1 MPCSIATTDD
11 QRGGWLSLLQRQRRE
26 TNPYIVAL
34 AEIGEINATSEWTP
48 FDLQFKYTGVVD
60 PDLLR
65 ANGYSI
71 AIVCTSS
78 YEGATFQGA
87 VGSTLYV
94 DEFELICED

>member
-1 MPCSIATTDD
+1 MLNGNDVK
-11 QRGGWLSLLQRQRRE
+11 

-34 AEIGEINATSEWTP
+34 AEIGMTKTTSEWTP
-48 FDLQFKYTGVVD
+48 FDLEFKYTSVVD
-60 PDLLR
+60 PELLR

-78 YEGATFQGA
+78 YEGASFQGA
-87 VGSTLYV
+87 IGSTLYV

>member
-1 MPCSIATTDD
+1 MLYRNHDD
-11 QRGGWLSLLQRQRRE
+11 NGEAFVLNGNDVK

-34 AEIGEINATSEWTP
+34 AEIGMTNTTSEWTP
-48 FDLQFKYTGVVD
+48 FDLEFKYTGVVD
-60 PDLLR
+60 PELLR

-78 YEGATFQGA
+78 YEGASFQGA
-87 VGSTLYV
+87 IGSTLYV